1 MKIEQNKG
9 TKRGQMFR
17 NEYRFFCINFLI
29 FALVLSVNEY
39 WLHLVRSAVGNKHS
53 YRYTYFPAWSH
64 YSLFLFIIS
73 PLSLYFY
80 FYKQK
85 LAEYTKLFAVHLFNT
100 HPFIMSFNS
109 RSFFFFVQTQTF
121 HVYINATVLKLLLIL
136 TNTHIKKKLK
146 TD

>member
-1 MKIEQNKG
+1 MSKTKVQKG
-9 TKRGQMFR
+9 GKCFAM
-17 NEYRFFCINFLI
+17 NIVFFCINFLI

-39 WLHLVRSAVGNKHS
+39 WLHLARSAVGNKHS

-109 RSFFFFVQTQTF
+109 RTFFFLYKHRLFMCTSMQQF
-121 HVYINATVLKLLLIL
+121 
-136 TNTHIKKKLK
+136 
-146 TD
+146 